1 MQFFQIFGVL
11 KLLLPL
17 EESWWGSE
25 DMSGSETGCGDGE
38 ELGLEA
44 AADAG
49 GLTSFSKEI
58 EGRRESRDIWIRY
71 KVVKHLKD
79 LERDTRFSG
88 TALEELIYS
97 PLWKYKSFLHVM
109 WGVLGQKQT
118 GLNCQVF
125 PLISERN
132 FSHLVCFFHVHLCV
146 HVQVKHRPPGSK
158 TIAQSCELLIHCS
171 LQPDTWQGV
180 WY

>member
-49 GLTSFSKEI
+49 GLTNFSKEI
-58 EGRRESRDIWIRY
+58 EGRRESRDTWIRY

-79 LERDTRFSG
+79 LERDTKFSR
-88 TALEELIYS
+88 TALEQLIYS
-97 PLWKYKSFLHVM
+97 PLWKYKFFLHVM
-109 WGVLGQKQT
+109 WSVLG
-118 GLNCQVF
+118 
-125 PLISERN
+125 
-132 FSHLVCFFHVHLCV
+132 
-146 HVQVKHRPPGSK
+146 
-158 TIAQSCELLIHCS
+158 
-171 LQPDTWQGV
+171 
-180 WY
+180 

>member
-1 MQFFQIFGVL
+1 MKGKNSWEQASSTGITHISTIILGGVNKNRVFASAMQFFQIFGVL

-49 GLTSFSKEI
+49 GLTNFSKEI
-58 EGRRESRDIWIRY
+58 EGRRESKDIRIRY

-79 LERDTRFSG
+79 LERDTRISRI
-88 TALEELIYS
+88 ALEQCIYS
-97 PLWKYKSFLHVM
+97 PLREYKFLSHVM
-109 WGVLGQKQT
+109 
-118 GLNCQVF
+118 
-125 PLISERN
+125 
-132 FSHLVCFFHVHLCV
+132 
-146 HVQVKHRPPGSK
+146 
-158 TIAQSCELLIHCS
+158 
-171 LQPDTWQGV
+171 
-180 WY
+180 YM